1 MVSSVKIADKGDR
14 IGYLGRPGNDDC
26 SFQRNPSKAQMAL
39 E

>member
-14 IGYLGRPGNDDC
+14 IGYLGRPGNDC